1 LNEKEHA
8 ENQTQNDPKVKK
20 RKEKA
25 MPGEYAEPDLKAKS
39 LSAPIELDFFAL
51 ETKARNVIAELME
64 PILDD
69 MNCDRQLL
77 IGLKL

>member
-1 LNEKEHA
+1 
-8 ENQTQNDPKVKK
+8 V
-20 RKEKA
+20 
-25 MPGEYAEPDLKAKS
+25 EPDLKAKS